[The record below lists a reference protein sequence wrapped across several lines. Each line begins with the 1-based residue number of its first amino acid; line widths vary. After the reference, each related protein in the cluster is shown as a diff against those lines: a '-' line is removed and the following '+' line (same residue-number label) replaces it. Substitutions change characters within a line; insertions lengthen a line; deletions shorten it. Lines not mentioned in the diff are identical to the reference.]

1 MLKIL
6 VSLPLVLSCSNYQ
19 GIDSHAQHLVERK
32 TEGEGAMIFASRQP
46 NGQHCF
52 YEQSITQQDLQEM
65 RSMQAEAGQERLRQL
80 ATSSTLMTPSSL
92 YYKDVDAAMMADSK
106 LSNVATHFV
115 SNYLTVPLSLTC
127 FFSATFFAASN
138 IGAAFAAGPGGLVL
152 MQMVTL
158 GKVAGVSC
166 GADLL
171 LQSGS
176 LLTIL
181 ANWWGNGKA
190 IRGLF
195 SSRLRDIET
204 ANIERLRKIFVWL
217 ESRDA
222 MQCPA
227 QFQLPASNASKTK
240 AVQAKLKKIMGDK

>member
-1 MLKIL
+1 MLRVSIL
-6 VSLPLVLSCSNYQ
+6 LSLVLSCSDYE
-19 GIDSHAQHLVERK
+19 GIDSRAQHLVEK
-32 TEGEGAMIFASRQP
+32 KIEGEAAMIFASRQA

-52 YEQSITQQDLQEM
+52 YEQNITRQSLLDM
-65 RSMQAEAGQERLRQL
+65 KTMQAKAGQERVREL
-80 ATSSTLMTPSSL
+80 AKRSTLMTPNSL

-127 FFSATFFAASN
+127 FFSATIFAGSN
-138 IGAAFAAGPGGLVL
+138 VAAALLAGPGGVALL
-152 MQMVTL
+152 NMITL

-171 LQSGS
+171 LQSGA
-176 LLTIL
+176 LLTMF
-181 ANWWGNGKA
+181 ANWWGNGRA

-195 SSRLRDIET
+195 SPQLREANP

-222 MQCPA
+222 VQCPA
-227 QFQLPASNASKTK
+227 QLQLPTFDTSK
-240 AVQAKLKKIMGDK
+240 AKEMVGGK

>member
-6 VSLPLVLSCSNYQ
+6 LLLPLVLSCSDYE
-19 GIDSHAQHLVERK
+19 GTDSRAQHLVARES
-32 TEGEGAMIFASRQP
+32 EGDAAMIFAKRQP

-52 YEQSITQQDLQEM
+52 YEQSITPQNLLEM
-65 RSMQAEAGQERLRQL
+65 KTRQAETGQERLRQL
-80 ATSSTLMTPSSL
+80 AISSTLMTPNSL
-92 YYKDVDAAMMADSK
+92 YYKDVDAAMMGDSK

-127 FFSATFFAASN
+127 FFSATVFAGSN
-138 IGAAFAAGPGGLVL
+138 IGAALLAGPGGAALS
-152 MQMVTL
+152 MVTL

-171 LQSGS
+171 LQSGA
-176 LLTIL
+176 LLTMF

-195 SSRLRDIET
+195 SSRLREVAP

-227 QFQLPASNASKTK
+227 QLQLPPFNASK
-240 AVQAKLKKIMGDK
+240 AKKMLGGK